1 MKKKLKKEAK
11 EALEKGKNIGLQEGK
26 TKKAY
31 EVVIKLKE
39 MNLPIEQIAKVV
51 ELKEEEVKAILNEK
65 K

>member
-1 MKKKLKKEAK
+1 MYKQLTREQRYGIY
-11 EALEKGKNIGLQEGK
+11 LGLQEGK

-51 ELKEEEVKAILNEK
+51 ELKEEEVKEILNDK
-65 K
+65 KA